1 MQTRRLGAIN
11 PGAGGLEVSAIGL
24 GCMGMT
30 WAYGPAADR
39 GEMIALMRAAVEQG
53 VTFFDTAEVYGP
65 FFNEELV
72 GEALAPF
79 RDQVKIATKFGFF
92 PATPDQKGMWTTLN
106 SRPEHI
112 REAVEGS
119 LKRLNI
125 EAIDLYYQHRVD
137 PETPI
142 EDVAGA
148 VKDLIGQG
156 KVKHFGLSSGGTI
169 APSCSLASC
178 GGLGAPGRVRPAS
191 ATPMPMPTKT
201 PKASQRRSKL
211 SLYLIDSRPA
221 ARRVQSRLLSASATR
236 RHRAAANVGE
246 CRQCRHLSANADIGS
261 VRGRR
266 TPTMALA
273 DVGIRRKRSAPAAAF
288 ADMVAS
294 LRPRGFTMLRQSP
307 VVGPQNHGRQRR
319 GCRLSFVDL
328 SHRKSPMSRMLT
340 ALVSALLLV
349 AALPSAR
356 AEESK
361 TISVP
366 DLQSL
371 VSGMGLTDSGD
382 KKSYVSIDHQG
393 DRDVTVTLQP
403 VEDGKYVSMFAGL
416 GEISAAKLPAALAEK
431 MLEYNDT
438 HRFYFTIGGDD
449 AKTGYLQTRL
459 DAAAVNPKTL
469 RAALDELIATVDET
483 KDLWDQD
490 GWAAG
495 DKAGVIAGA
504 SGGAK
509 DYATLQGEADVAWE
523 AAPLKIKTA
532 IFTKDKVPGFGEYE
546 ARSTSAFKSSEVMHL
561 YVEPVSFT
569 WKHLPGGKYGGRS
582 HGRPADPDQGRRLE
596 GHRPEGLL
604 APRHRFRVE
613 LQDGRHDGEHH
624 ARGQSRRHRLCH
636 HLHRAR

>member
-1 MQTRRLGAIN
+1 
-11 PGAGGLEVSAIGL
+11 
-24 GCMGMT
+24 
-30 WAYGPAADR
+30 
-39 GEMIALMRAAVEQG
+39 
-53 VTFFDTAEVYGP
+53 
-65 FFNEELV
+65 
-72 GEALAPF
+72 
-79 RDQVKIATKFGFF
+79 
-92 PATPDQKGMWTTLN
+92 
-106 SRPEHI
+106 
-112 REAVEGS
+112 
-119 LKRLNI
+119 
-125 EAIDLYYQHRVD
+125 
-137 PETPI
+137 
-142 EDVAGA
+142 
-148 VKDLIGQG
+148 
-156 KVKHFGLSSGGTI
+156 
-169 APSCSLASC
+169 
-178 GGLGAPGRVRPAS
+178 
-191 ATPMPMPTKT
+191 
-201 PKASQRRSKL
+201 
-211 SLYLIDSRPA
+211 
-221 ARRVQSRLLSASATR
+221 
-236 RHRAAANVGE
+236 
-246 CRQCRHLSANADIGS
+246 
-261 VRGRR
+261 
-266 TPTMALA
+266 
-273 DVGIRRKRSAPAAAF
+273 
-288 ADMVAS
+288 
-294 LRPRGFTMLRQSP
+294 
-307 VVGPQNHGRQRR
+307 
-319 GCRLSFVDL
+319 
-328 SHRKSPMSRMLT
+328 MSRMLT

-416 GEISAAKLPAALAEK
+416 GEISAAKLPAAPAEK

-569 WKHLPGGKYGGRS
+569 WKHLPGGKYGVDLT
-582 HGRPADPDQGRRLE
+582 ADLLIQTKGGGSKVIDQKGFLHLATDFASSFKTVDMTANITLE
-596 GHRPEGLL
+596 DSLAATDYVITFTVHDDIGHKVASVDVP
-604 APRHRFRVE
+604 FSIVK
-613 LQDGRHDGEHH
+613 
-624 ARGQSRRHRLCH
+624 
-636 HLHRAR
+636 